1 VAPKDQENRRT
12 LEGSEKG
19 LPPQSKVVGNVDPK
33 RVIEVTVFVR
43 PKGTTATAVAS
54 AKAAPPAASAEGAGP
69 RRPLARGAEFAAER
83 GADPEDFAKIDA
95 FAHAHRLTVTQSS
108 IAQRSVTLSGTVA
121 DFTAAFQPTLKRVRS
136 GRTVLIGRTGSLS
149 VPEELAEIVVSVLG
163 FTDLPVAEPHH
174 RRLRRAAPA
183 AAARRGARGAKR
195 ATPAAAAG
203 SVGFTPPQVA
213 TLYAF
218 PAGLDGSGQTIALI
232 ELNGVD
238 AQGNPTG
245 TGYSADDLDVYF
257 QSLGIPTPQ
266 VAAIGVNGGANQP
279 GTDSNADGEVMLDIE
294 VAGAVAP
301 GAGIAVYFAPN
312 SDDGFI
318 AAFNAAL
325 HDDVRKPSVIS
336 ISWGGPEDG
345 SSQGYLT
352 TFNLALED
360 AAHLGVTVC
369 VASGDNGS
377 SDQDRQHRDSQLH
390 CDFPASS
397 PFALACGGTKLV
409 GAGTSIESEVTWNEG
424 DGGGAGGG
432 GVSNV
437 FQLPTYQSAANVPPS
452 PGGQANRGVPDVAGN
467 ADPVTGYQVRASGQD
482 GVIGGTSAV
491 APLWAGLIACINQ
504 RLAGLGKPPAG
515 FVNPALYAA
524 PGCLHDIV
532 DGNNDIDG
540 TLGSYA
546 AGPGWD
552 ACSGLGSPDGGK
564 VMQTLG
570 G

>member
-1 VAPKDQENRRT
+1 MAPKEIRRT
-12 LEGSEKG
+12 LEGSEKQ
-19 LPPQSKVVGNVDPK
+19 LPPKSKIVGDVDPK

-43 PKGTTATAVAS
+43 PKGTS
-54 AKAAPPAASAEGAGP
+54 AGAIAHAQAAPPAAGAGAGSDAAGAGP
-69 RRPLARGAEFAAER
+69 RQPLARGAEFAAQR

-95 FAHAHRLTVTQSS
+95 FAHAHHLTVTQSS

-149 VPEELAEIVVSVLG
+149 VPEELADIVVSVLG
-163 FTDLPVAEPHH
+163 FTDLPVAEPHL
-174 RRLRRAAPA
+174 RRLRKAAPA
-183 AAARRGARGAKR
+183 AAARRAVRGARR
-195 ATPAAAAG
+195 ATPAAAG
-203 SVGFTPPQVA
+203 SLGYTPPQVA
-213 TLYAF
+213 SLYDF
-218 PAGLDGSGQTIALI
+218 PTGLDGSGQTIALI
-232 ELNGVD
+232 ELNKVD

-245 TGYSADDLDVYF
+245 TGYSAADLDAYF
-257 QSLGIPTPQ
+257 QSLNIPTPQ
-266 VAAIGVNGGANQP
+266 VAAIGVNGGANTP
-279 GTDSNADGEVMLDIE
+279 GTDPNADGEVMLDIE

-301 GAGIAVYFAPN
+301 GASIAVYFAPN

-325 HDDVRKPSVIS
+325 HDDVRKPSVIA

-345 SSQGYLT
+345 ATQGYLT
-352 TFNLALED
+352 TFNLAIED

-377 SDQDRQHRDSQLH
+377 SDQDQQHRDGQLH

-424 DGGGAGGG
+424 DAAGAGGG
-432 GVSNV
+432 GLSNV
-437 FQLPTYQSAANVPPS
+437 FQRPDYQSSTSVP
-452 PGGQANRGVPDVAGN
+452 QTNRGVPDVAGN
-467 ADPVTGYQVRASGQD
+467 ADPRTGYQVRVGGQN

-491 APLWAGLIACINQ
+491 APLWAGLIARINQ
-504 RLAGLGKPPAG
+504 RLASLGQPPAG

-524 PGCLHDIV
+524 PGSLHDIV

-540 TLGSYA
+540 TLGSYV

-552 ACSGLGSPDGGK
+552 ACTGLGSPDGSK
-564 VMQTLG
+564 VMQALG